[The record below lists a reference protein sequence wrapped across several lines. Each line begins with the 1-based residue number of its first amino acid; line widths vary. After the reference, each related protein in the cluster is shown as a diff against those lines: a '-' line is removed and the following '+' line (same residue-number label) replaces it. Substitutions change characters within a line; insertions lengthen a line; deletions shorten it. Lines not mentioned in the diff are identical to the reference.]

1 MLDTLSALALF
12 QGLSRDKLGKIA
24 PHCRVETFQRGAVI
38 FKESDEENDLYVL
51 LKGRASVEIELPSDL
66 AERARLALIEE
77 GTVFGEMSF
86 ISGARRSATIR
97 ALDEIE
103 VLIINAERFYEVMEA
118 DSRIGYI
125 VMKHLS
131 KCLRRRLDDTN
142 LMWRNICT

>member
-1 MLDTLSALALF
+1 M
-12 QGLSRDKLGKIA
+12 
-24 PHCRVETFQRGAVI
+24 

-51 LKGRASVEIELPSDL
+51 LKGRASVEIELPSNL
-66 AERARLALIEE
+66 AERARLALIKE

-125 VMKHLS
+125 VMKHLA